1 MVRRGRGYE
10 CSRGLLVPRQRLVR
24 VPCQFYFMPDT
35 NYSYHFNEAEWIKLL
50 FTLADTQEWINRMNT
65 DLFRQIPVSKKGLI
79 SNDYYLSVTAVA
91 HIIIRHYYK
100 MNRYPHASKFNIPV
114 IDILYLIRDAYF
126 VTPVPI
132 DGNLF
137 QRTMETAT
145 PIGYDKYGIET
156 NILSVITDAGGKII
170 TAYPG
175 KVLDE

>member
-50 FTLADTQEWINRMNT
+50 FTLADTQEWINRMNK

-91 HIIIRHYYK
+91 HSPELSRTAWDSFGRR
-100 MNRYPHASKFNIPV
+100 MAAWCSSTRSGNCLWRYRPNSCASCRPGACSASAKTRKPRSMFASSPPHIATSGRWSWTGRF
-114 IDILYLIRDAYF
+114 A
-126 VTPVPI
+126 
-132 DGNLF
+132 
-137 QRTMETAT
+137 RTCSIA
-145 PIGYDKYGIET
+145 
-156 NILSVITDAGGKII
+156 
-170 TAYPG
+170 
-175 KVLDE
+175 